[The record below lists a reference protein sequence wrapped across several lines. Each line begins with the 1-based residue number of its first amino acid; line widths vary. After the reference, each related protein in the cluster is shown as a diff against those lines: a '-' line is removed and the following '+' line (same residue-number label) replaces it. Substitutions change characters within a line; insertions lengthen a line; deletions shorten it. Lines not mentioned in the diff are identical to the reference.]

1 MEISANFVK
10 HFLVSFV
17 SNTGGL
23 ERTQRGNMLLRQ
35 NNSILEDLRNHAPE
49 QLAELRDLLAAG
61 APARP
66 DPRRPGFY
74 EVDGASQVYYVFV
87 YPAGS
92 KVMLLG
98 VWEKDPV
105 AQFVSCTCPAA

>member
-1 MEISANFVK
+1 
-10 HFLVSFV
+10 
-17 SNTGGL
+17 
-23 ERTQRGNMLLRQ
+23 MLLQ
-35 NNSILEDLRNHAPE
+35 QKNPILEDLRNHAPE
-49 QLAELRDLLAAG
+49 QLAELRELLSVG

-74 EVDGASQVYYVFV
+74 EVDGVSHVYYVFV
-87 YPAGS
+87 YPAAC

-105 AQFVSCTCPAA
+105 AQFVACTYPAA